1 MEIVNEGILAIML
14 IGTLMGVLGVDGIS
28 KVVKFRTYS
37 DVDQNALDYVHS
49 ERTGEMV
56 FFVSYLHLM

>member
-1 MEIVNEGILAIML
+1 
-14 IGTLMGVLGVDGIS
+14 MGVLGVDGIS

-37 DVDQNALDYVHS
+37 DVNQNALDYVHS